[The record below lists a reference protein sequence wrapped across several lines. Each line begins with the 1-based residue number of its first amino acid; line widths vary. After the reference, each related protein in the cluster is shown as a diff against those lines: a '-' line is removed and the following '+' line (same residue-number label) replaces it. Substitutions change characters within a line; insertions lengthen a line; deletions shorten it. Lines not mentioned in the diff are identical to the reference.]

1 MEPDGGVGGEAEVE
15 GLREGGREG
24 RREGGREG
32 GVGEIEGS
40 SFPVFSPCG
49 GLNQRE
55 VEPDGGVGGEAEVEG
70 LR

>member
-1 MEPDGGVGGEAEVE
+1 MEEW
-15 GLREGGREG
+15 EG

-32 GVGEIEGS
+32 GREIGVGEFLMLS
-40 SFPVFSPCG
+40 RLS

-55 VEPDGGVGGEAEVEG
+55 VEPDGGVGGEAVVEG